1 MQITKQW
8 LLTRT
13 GSFWYNLLFI
23 LHSSPYF
30 GKLGWAFRPGFNHSW
45 QNAHNKLEESDLIA
59 YRSAIRRLSD
69 NANLE
74 QIGRQLMTTIF
85 WVAPD
90 YNRTIIT
97 LPSLPATEGEKKEG
111 FELSPRYP
119 RYYVS
124 PAPHN
129 YRPLKDE
136 EIQPEDLQMFQ
147 PKLQILSASFSES
160 LLATTKLLFGKT
172 RLVRQKLTEW
182 TKLIKHA

>member
-8 LLTRT
+8 LLTRSE
-13 GSFWYNLLFI
+13 SFWYNLLFI

-30 GKLGWAFRPGFNHSW
+30 GKLGWAFRPGFKYNW
-45 QNAHNKLEESDLIA
+45 NKLEESDLIT
-59 YRSAIRRLSD
+59 YLSAIRRLSD

-74 QIGRQLMTTIF
+74 QIGRSLMMAIF
-85 WVAPD
+85 WVAPG

-97 LPSLPATEGEKKEG
+97 LPPLPASEGEKKEG

-119 RYYVS
+119 RYYVLS
-124 PAPHN
+124 APESRPS
-129 YRPLKDE
+129 YRPLHAE

-147 PKLQILSASFSES
+147 PKLQILSSSFSES

-172 RLVRQKLTEW
+172 RLVQQKLTEW